1 MGREQNHINLR
12 TEKEGLH
19 VLKEQVKGFHI
30 PSKEDKKHLYSI
42 CDIEYKRFSRSIDG
56 VVLKVK
62 SVSDVRSRE
71 DFLLI
76 EVKTT
81 KSKSVKKLPYGV
93 FFGFTQNEEE
103 LFSTQSNYRLCIVH
117 LILEEYCFLT
127 FDEYK
132 GLIQNKRIQYQINF
146 RSED

>member
-12 TEKEGLH
+12 TEKEGLS
-19 VLKEQVKGFHI
+19 VLYDKVVGFHI
-30 PSKEDKKHLYSI
+30 PSKEEKRQLYGI
-42 CDIEYKRFSRSIDG
+42 CGIEYKRFSRSIDG
-56 VVLKVK
+56 VVLNVE
-62 SVSDVRSRE
+62 SVSDVKSRE

-81 KSKSVKKLPYGV
+81 KSKKVKKLPYGV

-103 LFSTQSNYRLCIVH
+103 LFRTQPNYRLCIVH
-117 LILEEYCFLT
+117 TELEEYCFLT
-127 FDEYK
+127 FEEYQ

-146 RSED
+146 KSEG